1 MLGDN
6 AFCGGSSEN
15 LSNHQ
20 TTPYHLTKGGIPFD
34 YGARRMAGV
43 NLGMLNIP
51 TTSS

>member
-20 TTPYHLTKGGIPFD
+20 ATPSQLTKGGIPFD

-43 NLGMLNIP
+43 MLNIP